1 MTYKELGNLIIDLA
15 KLYSDD
21 SDITMEHVIGLAK
34 PYRAMLLNQKYEERN
49 TWKKPSDSNYQ
60 TIAVHLQNVSNMNLC
75 GKPYLLRSV
84 EEIPKKLDVGTATLF
99 TSNIMDADV
108 SVVSMSKLKFVGSN
122 RYLKNHIYAAFDG
135 NHLFVTSG
143 DPTIQYL
150 EQIGISGIFEDV
162 EAAAE
167 LTVQMDGCMTEL
179 SSESKCDYWET
190 EFPLEAE
197 LMPQLIDYLMKEIVG
212 AAYKP
217 EDYQNNANDD
227 LSSIHSFIRQHMK
240 NEFDKTL
247 NGQ

>member
-1 MTYKELGNLIIDLA
+1 MTYKELGMMVLDLT

-21 SDITMEHVIGLAK
+21 ADITMEHVIGLAK
-34 PYRAMLLNQKYEERN
+34 PYRAMLLYQKYEERKN
-49 TWKKPSDSNYQ
+49 WKKPSDSNYQ

-75 GKPYLLRSV
+75 NRPYLLRSV
-84 EEIPKKLDVGTATLF
+84 EEIPKKLDIGTATLF

-108 SVVSMSKLKFVGSN
+108 SIVSMSKLKFAGSN
-122 RYLKNHIYAAFDG
+122 RLFNNTIYAAFDG
-135 NHLFVTSG
+135 NHLYVTSG
-143 DPTIQYL
+143 NPTIQYL
-150 EQIGISGIFEDV
+150 EKIGISGIFEDV

-167 LTVQMDGCMTEL
+167 LAVEMDGCMSET
-179 SSESKCDYWET
+179 SSEGKCDPWDE

-197 LMPQLIDYLMKEIVG
+197 LMPQLIDYLMKETIG
-212 AAYKP
+212 AAYRP
-217 EDYQNNANDD
+217 EDYQNNSNDD